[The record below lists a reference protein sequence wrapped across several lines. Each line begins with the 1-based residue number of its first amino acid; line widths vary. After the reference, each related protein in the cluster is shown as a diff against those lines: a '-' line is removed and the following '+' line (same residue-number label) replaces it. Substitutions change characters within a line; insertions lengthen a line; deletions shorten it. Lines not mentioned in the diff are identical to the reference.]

1 MTMAGETIV
10 DDQRQ
15 RTLKAL
21 ERRFEAAQV
30 ELDLH
35 QKKTVKRSKTEEA
48 GKKSQIASSSAVDSS
63 PNLANP
69 SASSSTP
76 FKKGA
81 FTFSGYINSQEIDE
95 SGPTYA
101 KLVQSVD
108 ENLLATS
115 VEVSGGRK
123 ESKVDKV
130 LHELLQNGDSAQ
142 KYMQGSRSKR
152 IDNWILLDNYVQGR
166 GVSTGSHA
174 RALQIHSKR
183 SKKHMS
189 MKQQKRKGLFD
200 FPKDFHSFDKFK
212 PMHEMWKGYIVQL
225 LKTTGK
231 NQLAQCILSADL
243 HGAIISVAEC
253 KVTSYT
259 GVSGIMIRETAET
272 FGIITQDDKFR
283 VVPKKFSVFIFQVDC
298 WKITLHGDKL
308 TSRNL
313 GL

>member
-1 MTMAGETIV
+1 MAGETIV

-76 FKKGA
+76 FKK
-81 FTFSGYINSQEIDE
+81 EIDE

-130 LHELLQNGDSAQ
+130 LHELLQSGDSAQ

-243 HGAIISVAEC
+243 HGAIISGLFLTFF
-253 KVTSYT
+253 VT
-259 GVSGIMIRETAET
+259 
-272 FGIITQDDKFR
+272 
-283 VVPKKFSVFIFQVDC
+283 FINNCPF
-298 WKITLHGDKL
+298 L
-308 TSRNL
+308 S
-313 GL
+313 